1 LYYPRSF
8 SVATWA
14 RLLAAGGRPE
24 GSHWGMHQAAEFGF
38 LVASSVD
45 GGSER
50 LHRLVARLTHRV
62 LRFDL
67 HHFWRNRRLLAR
79 ADVVWA
85 MSERELV
92 PAVLGAWL
100 RGARAR
106 PLLCG
111 EAVWIGDEWASYAWP
126 RRWFLRRV
134 LARADALMVTTEG
147 AAARLRRILPGRP
160 PVHVYR
166 FGVPIAAFARCRRA
180 GAATAAADGGTARPV
195 RVLAAG
201 NDLRR
206 DWSTVA
212 DAFAGHARFEVT
224 LLSRRAH
231 VAAFA
236 ARGANLRFVP
246 AGQLKSLLEWY
257 AWADVMIVASLP
269 NVHGAGTTMLL
280 EAAAAGV
287 PIVCARAGG
296 LDEYLPEDC
305 ARYVPAGDPAALR
318 AAVADL
324 FRRPGEARA
333 QAERAR
339 LALDRLE
346 LDSRAAVVRRCR
358 VMLAALGGCRLAPV
372 APGGTVRAAAA
383 GPGPNPLHRAR
394 PGDR

>member
-1 LYYPRSF
+1 VLYYPRGF

-14 RLLAAGGRPE
+14 RLLAAGERPE
-24 GSHWGMHQAAEFGF
+24 GSHWGMHQAAELGF
-38 LVASSVD
+38 LVVSSVD

-180 GAATAAADGGTARPV
+180 GAAAAADGGTARPV

-236 ARGANLRFVP
+236 ARGAR
-246 AGQLKSLLEWY
+246 
-257 AWADVMIVASLP
+257 
-269 NVHGAGTTMLL
+269 
-280 EAAAAGV
+280 
-287 PIVCARAGG
+287 
-296 LDEYLPEDC
+296 
-305 ARYVPAGDPAALR
+305 R
-318 AAVADL
+318 AARTCASC
-324 FRRPGEARA
+324 RPAS
-333 QAERAR
+333 
-339 LALDRLE
+339 
-346 LDSRAAVVRRCR
+346 SRAFWS
-358 VMLAALGGCRLAPV
+358 GT
-372 APGGTVRAAAA
+372 PGRTS
-383 GPGPNPLHRAR
+383 
-394 PGDR
+394 

>member
-1 LYYPRSF
+1 
-8 SVATWA
+8 
-14 RLLAAGGRPE
+14 
-24 GSHWGMHQAAEFGF
+24 
-38 LVASSVD
+38 
-45 GGSER
+45 
-50 LHRLVARLTHRV
+50 
-62 LRFDL
+62 
-67 HHFWRNRRLLAR
+67 
-79 ADVVWA
+79 
-85 MSERELV
+85 
-92 PAVLGAWL
+92 
-100 RGARAR
+100 
-106 PLLCG
+106 
-111 EAVWIGDEWASYAWP
+111 
-126 RRWFLRRV
+126 
-134 LARADALMVTTEG
+134 
-147 AAARLRRILPGRP
+147 
-160 PVHVYR
+160 
-166 FGVPIAAFARCRRA
+166 
-180 GAATAAADGGTARPV
+180 
-195 RVLAAG
+195 
-201 NDLRR
+201 
-206 DWSTVA
+206 
-212 DAFAGHARFEVT
+212 
-224 LLSRRAH
+224 
-231 VAAFA
+231 
-236 ARGANLRFVP
+236 VP

-383 GPGPNPLHRAR
+383 GPGPNPPHRAR